1 MNNYRALRDDIRR
14 IREADENY
22 ARHMWDEEKDDALNG
37 FIEALADLAT
47 DVEFSILEEEMPE
60 EEKNRLARL
69 EIEEDVRQEVAM

>member
-22 ARHMWDEEKDDALNG
+22 ARHMWDEEKGDALNG